1 MVVSIPAGTGEGGL
15 VADRCTLVLSAH
27 PGDFVW
33 RCAGA
38 IALAVSRGER
48 VVIGCLSFG
57 ERGESASLWRKGFT
71 LDEVK
76 AHRRREAEEAAG
88 VLGAEIRFFDVGD
101 YPLVET
107 SDLRADL
114 VALYREVQPSVV
126 LTHAARDP
134 YNDDHA
140 VAHAIALRTRVFAQ
154 APGVSAPGEVLDA
167 PPVFCF
173 EPHQPEQCGF
183 VPDVLL
189 DITPVWDRKLAAMRV
204 LGAQGHLVSYYTD
217 LGHRRGTQAARN
229 SGPNL
234 GLPAEVF
241 AEAYQR
247 VYPQVTRELS

>member
-1 MVVSIPAGTGEGGL
+1 
-15 VADRCTLVLSAH
+15 
-27 PGDFVW
+27 
-33 RCAGA
+33 
-38 IALAVSRGER
+38 
-48 VVIGCLSFG
+48 
-57 ERGESASLWRKGFT
+57 
-71 LDEVK
+71 
-76 AHRRREAEEAAG
+76 
-88 VLGAEIRFFDVGD
+88 
-101 YPLVET
+101 
-107 SDLRADL
+107 
-114 VALYREVQPSVV
+114 
-126 LTHAARDP
+126 
-134 YNDDHA
+134 
-140 VAHAIALRTRVFAQ
+140 
-154 APGVSAPGEVLDA
+154 VLDA

>member
-1 MVVSIPAGTGEGGL
+1 MS
-15 VADRCTLVLSAH
+15 DRSMLVLSAH

-48 VVIGCLSFG
+48 VVIGCMSFG
-57 ERGESASLWRKGFT
+57 ERGESASLWRKGYS
-71 LDEVK
+71 LEQVK
-76 AHRRREAEEAAG
+76 AHRRTEAKEAAKI
-88 VLGAEIRFFDVGD
+88 LGAEVRCYDAGD

-107 SDLRADL
+107 PELRTEL
-114 VALYREVQPSVV
+114 VRLYREVQPSVV
-126 LTHAARDP
+126 LTHASRDP

-140 VAHAIALRTRVFAQ
+140 VAHGIALRTRVFAQ
-154 APGVSAPGEVLDA
+154 APGVEAPGDVLAA

-189 DITPVWDRKLAAMRV
+189 DITPVWERKVEAMRI
-204 LGAQGHLVSYYTD
+204 LGAQGHLVSYYTE
-217 LGHRRGTQAARN
+217 LGKRRGTQAARN

-234 GLPAEVF
+234 GLPSEVF

-247 VYPQVTRELS
+247 VYPQVTQELS

>member
-1 MVVSIPAGTGEGGL
+1 MARSML
-15 VADRCTLVLSAH
+15 VITAH

-71 LDEVK
+71 LEQVK
-76 AHRRREAEEAAG
+76 AHRRAEAEEAAA
-88 VLGAEIRFFDVGD
+88 VLGAELRCYDAND
-101 YPLVET
+101 YPLQET
-107 SDLRADL
+107 PELRQQL
-114 VALYREVQPSVV
+114 IALYREVQPALV
-126 LTHAARDP
+126 LTHAAKDP

-140 VAHAIALRTRVFAQ
+140 VAHAIATRTRVLAQ
-154 APGVSAPGEVLDA
+154 APGVQAPGEVIGA

-173 EPHQPEQCGF
+173 EPHQPEQSAF
-183 VPDVLL
+183 LPDVLL
-189 DITPVWDRKLAAMRV
+189 DITPVWERKLAAMQV
-204 LGAQGHLVSYYTD
+204 LAAQEHLVAYYTE
-217 LGHRRGTQAARN
+217 LGKRRGTQAARN

-234 GLPAEVF
+234 GLPNEVY

-247 VYPQVTRELS
+247 VFPQVTQELS

>member
-1 MVVSIPAGTGEGGL
+1 MAVS
-15 VADRCTLVLSAH
+15 DRALLVLTAH

-48 VVIGCLSFG
+48 AVIGCMSFG
-57 ERGESASLWRKGFT
+57 ERGESASLWREGYD
-71 LDEVK
+71 LQRVK
-76 AHRRREAEEAAG
+76 AHRRAEAEQAAA
-88 VLGAEIRFFDVGD
+88 VLGAEIRFYDAGD

-107 SDLRADL
+107 PGLRADL
-114 VALYREVQPSVV
+114 VALYREVRPSVV

-140 VAHAIALRTRVFAQ
+140 VAHAIATRTRVFAQ
-154 APGVSAPGEVLDA
+154 APGVEAPGEVIGA

-189 DITPVWDRKLAAMRV
+189 DITSVWERKLEAMRV
-204 LGAQGHLVSYYTD
+204 LAAQAHLVTYYTE

-234 GLPAEVF
+234 GLPTEVF
-241 AEAYQR
+241 AEAFQR
-247 VYPQVTRELS
+247 VYPQVTQELA

>member
-1 MVVSIPAGTGEGGL
+1 M
-15 VADRCTLVLSAH
+15 ADRCTLVITAH

-57 ERGESASLWRKGFT
+57 ERGESASLWRQGYD
-71 LDEVK
+71 LDRVK
-76 AHRRREAEEAAG
+76 AVRREEAEQAAA
-88 VLGAEIRFFDVGD
+88 VLGAEIRCYDAGD
-101 YPLVET
+101 YPLAET
-107 SDLRADL
+107 PALRDQL
-114 VALYREVQPSVV
+114 VALYREVQPTVV

-140 VAHAIALRTRVFAQ
+140 VAHTIALRARIFAQ
-154 APGVSAPGEVLDA
+154 APGVPAPGEVIGA

-189 DITPVWDRKLAAMRV
+189 DITPVWGRKLEAMRI
-204 LGAQGHLVSYYTD
+204 LAAQGHLVTYYTE

-234 GLPAEVF
+234 GLPTEVY

-247 VYPQVTRELS
+247 VYPQVTQELT

>member
-1 MVVSIPAGTGEGGL
+1 M
-15 VADRCTLVLSAH
+15 LVLSAH

-48 VVIGCLSFG
+48 VVIGCMSFG
-57 ERGESASLWRKGFT
+57 ERGESASLWLKGYT
-71 LDEVK
+71 LDQVK
-76 AHRRREAEEAAG
+76 AHRRTEAEEAAK
-88 VLGAEIRFFDVGD
+88 VLGAEVRFYDAGD

-107 SDLRADL
+107 PGLRDEL
-114 VALYREVQPSVV
+114 VSLYREVQPSVV
-126 LTHAARDP
+126 LTHADRDP

-140 VAHAIALRTRVFAQ
+140 VAHGIAMRTRVFAQ
-154 APGVSAPGEVLDA
+154 APGFDAPGEVLAA

-183 VPDVLL
+183 VPNVLL
-189 DITPVWDRKLAAMRV
+189 DITPVWERKVEAMRI
-204 LGAQGHLVSYYTD
+204 LGAQGHLVSYYTE
-217 LGHRRGTQAARN
+217 LGKRRGTQAARN

-234 GLPAEVF
+234 GLPTNVY

-247 VYPQVTRELS
+247 MYPQVTQELS

>member
-1 MVVSIPAGTGEGGL
+1 MLVVT
-15 VADRCTLVLSAH
+15 AH

-38 IALAVSRGER
+38 IALAVRRGER

-57 ERGESASLWRKGFT
+57 ERGESASLWRQGLR
-71 LDEVK
+71 LDQIK
-76 AHRRREAEEAAG
+76 SHRRAEAEEAAA
-88 VLGAEIRFFDVGD
+88 VLGAELRCFDAND
-101 YPLVET
+101 YPLEET
-107 SDLRADL
+107 PALRAEL
-114 VALYREVQPSVV
+114 IAAYREIQPSVV
-126 LTHAARDP
+126 LTHARKDP

-140 VAHAIALRTRVFAQ
+140 VAHAIATRTRVLAQ
-154 APGVSAPGEVLDA
+154 APGVSGPGDVIGA

-189 DITPVWDRKLAAMRV
+189 DITPVWERKVAAMRV
-204 LGAQGHLVSYYTD
+204 LGAQRHLVDYYTE
-217 LGHRRGTQAARN
+217 LGKRRGTQAARN

-234 GLPAEVF
+234 GLPNDVY

-247 VYPQVTRELS
+247 IFPQVTQELS

>member
-1 MVVSIPAGTGEGGL
+1 M
-15 VADRCTLVLSAH
+15 ADRCTLVITAH

-57 ERGESASLWRKGFT
+57 ERGESASLWRQGYD
-71 LDEVK
+71 LDRVK
-76 AHRRREAEEAAG
+76 AVRREEAEQAAA
-88 VLGAEIRFFDVGD
+88 VLGAEIRCYDAGD
-101 YPLVET
+101 YPLAET
-107 SDLRADL
+107 PTLRGQL
-114 VALYREVQPSVV
+114 VALYREVQPTVV

-140 VAHAIALRTRVFAQ
+140 VAHTIALRARIFAQ
-154 APGVSAPGEVLDA
+154 APGVPAPGELIGA

-189 DITPVWDRKLAAMRV
+189 DITPVWGRKLEAMRI
-204 LGAQGHLVSYYTD
+204 LAAQGHLVTYYTE

-229 SGPNL
+229 SGANL
-234 GLPAEVF
+234 GLPTEVY

-247 VYPQVTRELS
+247 VYPQVTQELT